1 MYHCNAAGEEQNP
14 WEKLA
19 PVSLQWGND
28 PNFSSENYRNGEKLC
43 QTWTNEELLGLSK
56 FREKKTH
63 KPSVGIIAKMA
74 IDIFS
79 LSGTSES
86 HVECGGMGHDF

>member
-1 MYHCNAAGEEQNP
+1 MKCMFPTLLLRSDISWVFGTFMYHCNAAGEGQDP

-56 FREKKTH
+56 LRTGR
-63 KPSVGIIAKMA
+63 PRA
-74 IDIFS
+74 I
-79 LSGTSES
+79 
-86 HVECGGMGHDF
+86 CGQRYPLPCFT